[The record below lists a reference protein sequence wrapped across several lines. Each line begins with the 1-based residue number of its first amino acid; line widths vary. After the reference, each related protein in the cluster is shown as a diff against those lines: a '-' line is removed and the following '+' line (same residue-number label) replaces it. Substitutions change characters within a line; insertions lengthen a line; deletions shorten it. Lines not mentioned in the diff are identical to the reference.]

1 MITVLI
7 VDDHDIVREGLKQIV
22 SETATITVGGEAR
35 TGAEAVDLV
44 RRGGWDVVV
53 LDLNLPDRP
62 GLDVLS
68 QIRAIAPSLPV
79 LILSMQQ
86 HASYAMHAL
95 RSGALGYVSKNNA
108 REHLVTAITK
118 VARGERFLTPTMAE
132 NLALELVQPHS
143 TRSHHALSEREF
155 QVLCLIAAG
164 KPPRQIA
171 AELGVSVKT
180 VATHRARL
188 LEKMG
193 LRGNAEIVQYAMEHA
208 LLPER
213 QPR

>member
-7 VDDHDIVREGLKQIV
+7 ADDHDIVREGLKQIV
-22 SETATITVGGEAR
+22 GETGDVVVRGEAR
-35 TGAEAVDLV
+35 TGSEALEQV
-44 RRGGWDVVV
+44 RRGGWDVVI

-68 QIRAIAPSLPV
+68 QIRSIAPLLPV

-86 HASYAMHAL
+86 GPSYAARAL
-95 RSGALGYVSKNNA
+95 KSGAQGYVSKSNA
-108 REHLVTAITK
+108 REHLVTAIRK
-118 VARGERFLTPTMAE
+118 VARGERFVSPDMAE
-132 NLALELVQPHS
+132 SLALDLMRPERD
-143 TRSHHALSEREF
+143 RSHRILSDREF
-155 QVLCLIAAG
+155 QILCLIAVG
-164 KPPRQIA
+164 KPPRDIA

-193 LRGNAEIVQYAMEHA
+193 LKNNADAVQYAIENH
-208 LLPER
+208 LLPDR
-213 QPR
+213 G

>member
-22 SETATITVGGEAR
+22 SETADVKVGGEAR
-35 TGAEAVDLV
+35 TGAEALDQV
-44 RRGGWDVVV
+44 RRRSWDVVI

-68 QIRAIAPSLPV
+68 QIVAMAPQLPV
-79 LILSMQQ
+79 LILSMNQ
-86 HASYAMHAL
+86 HASYAERVLKA
-95 RSGALGYVSKNNA
+95 GALGYVSKDSA
-108 REHLVTAITK
+108 REHLVHAIRK
-118 VARGERFLTPTMAE
+118 VARGERFLTPAIAE
-132 NLALELVQPHS
+132 SLAFGLIRAPGAASHEL
-143 TRSHHALSEREF
+143 LSPREF

-164 KPPRQIA
+164 KPPRDIA
-171 AELGVSVKT
+171 AQLALSVKT

-188 LEKMG
+188 LAKMG
-193 LRGNAEIVQYAMEHA
+193 LKNNAEIVQYAIENH

-213 QPR
+213 G

>member
-7 VDDHDIVREGLKQIV
+7 ADDHDIVREGLKQIV
-22 SETATITVGGEAR
+22 AETSDIVVGGEAR
-35 TGAEAVDLV
+35 TGAEAVELV
-44 RRGGWDVVV
+44 RRGGWDVVI

-68 QIRAIAPSLPV
+68 QIRSIAPSLAV

-86 HASYAMHAL
+86 NPSYAIHAL
-95 RSGALGYVSKNNA
+95 KGGALGYVSKNNA

-118 VARGERFLTPTMAE
+118 VARGERFLTPELAE
-132 NLALELVQPHS
+132 SLALDLVQPHRDR
-143 TRSHHALSEREF
+143 THRMLSDREF

-164 KPPRQIA
+164 KPPRDIA
-171 AELGVSVKT
+171 AELNVSVKT

-193 LRGNAEIVQYAMEHA
+193 LKNNADVVQYAIEHD

-213 QPR
+213 RR

>member
-1 MITVLI
+1 MIKVLI

-22 SETATITVGGEAR
+22 AETSNITVGGEAR
-35 TGAEAVDLV
+35 TGAEALELI
-44 RRGGWDVVV
+44 RETKWDVVV

-62 GLDVLS
+62 GLEVLS
-68 QIRAIAPSLPV
+68 QIRAQAPEVPV

-86 HASYAMHAL
+86 HPSYAAHAL
-95 RSGALGYVSKNNA
+95 RSGALGYVSKSTA
-108 REHLVTAITK
+108 REHLVTAISK
-118 VARGERFLTPTMAE
+118 VVRGERFLTPAMAE
-132 NLALELVQPHS
+132 SLALELVRPRGTRTHHS
-143 TRSHHALSEREF
+143 LSDREF

-171 AELGVSVKT
+171 AELSVSVKT

-193 LRGNAEIVQYAMEHA
+193 LRGNAEIVQYAMEHG

-213 QPR
+213 